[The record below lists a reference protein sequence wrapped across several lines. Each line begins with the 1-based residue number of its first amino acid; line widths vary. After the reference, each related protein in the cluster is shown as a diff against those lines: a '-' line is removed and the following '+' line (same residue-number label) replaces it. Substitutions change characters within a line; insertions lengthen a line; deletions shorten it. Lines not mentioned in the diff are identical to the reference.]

1 MRKLFFPLAL
11 AVLFFASTSFADQYV
26 QGYTRKDGT
35 YVQGYTR
42 SSPNSSVRDN
52 YSYKGNTNPSTG
64 ETGTSYYRNS
74 PSSEYYGTSSSSS
87 SGSGYYSSSY
97 YGK

>member
-1 MRKLFFPLAL
+1 MHKIFFPLVL

-52 YSYKGNTNPSTG
+52 YSYKGNSNPYTR
-64 ETGTSYYRNS
+64 ETGSSYYRNS
-74 PSSEYYGTSSSSS
+74 PSSEYYGTSSSGS

-97 YGK
+97 YGN